1 MNRVIFS
8 PPSCRSSLY
17 EGRVGGVCGSSSASS
32 QQQLPASAR
41 GRSAPSGSIHPVL
54 VLATSCN
61 NPLHGHCILR
71 GQERPGASPGTTSE
85 TPAPVTL
92 WHAPQ
97 LLWVRSRSGAGQS
110 DPSYPTSS
118 RSIVARCSEVLVL
131 STSWNIYLVMAPW
144 ISVAIFLFQLNNA
157 VLNNI
162 KL

>member
-1 MNRVIFS
+1 MRAGWAVCVARVVR
-8 PPSCRSSLY
+8 PA
-17 EGRVGGVCGSSSASS
+17 SSSSQPAPGAAVLPVAVYTQSWSWPPAATTHTTDTASS
-32 QQQLPASAR
+32 AAR
-41 GRSAPSGSIHPVL
+41 
-54 VLATSCN
+54 
-61 NPLHGHCILR
+61 R
-71 GQERPGASPGTTSE
+71 GQEPLLRPPVT
-85 TPAPVTL
+85 TPATVTP